1 MKALKTTRKPRGST
15 RRSFAA
21 ECLANRLALRR
32 LVEAHRRRGAN
43 PEGGGR

>member
-1 MKALKTTRKPRGST
+1 MKTLKTTRKHRANA

-32 LVEAHRRRGAN
+32 LVEAHRRRSGHA
-43 PEGGGR
+43 EGGER